1 METLRWLS
9 AEDMANCVSMLDV
22 IDAVRQ
28 GFIAYS
34 NGSAVA
40 PPRTAMELPEGMTL
54 TMPAALP
61 VEGTT
66 AVKIVSVYPGNTARG
81 LPTIT
86 GLVAVLD
93 ATTGEPQTLMDGG
106 YLTGLRT
113 GAASGVATDLLA
125 APGARVLGLIGTG
138 YQARFQAEAVAAV
151 RPIEMIRVYSR
162 DVTQRVRFVDELGAY
177 LRGRGVTVAVLP
189 ASTPAE
195 AVDGAPVVCAATSSS
210 TPVLAAADLLPG
222 AHING
227 VGSYRLDMQEIPD
240 EIVRCAQV
248 FVDAREAARTE
259 AGDLL
264 PAVEAGVLDWV
275 TLPEIGEALSGA
287 RPGRQSSEEVTF
299 FKSVG
304 IAVQDVAAA
313 GLVSRRAH
321 EMGIG
326 QPLIR

>member
-9 AEDMANCVSMLDV
+9 AEDVANCVSMREV

-28 GFIAYS
+28 AFVAYS
-34 NGSAVA
+34 TGSSVA
-40 PPRTAMELPEGMTL
+40 PHRTAMALPNGMTL

-61 VEGTT
+61 EDDTT
-66 AVKIVSVYPGNTARG
+66 VVKIVSVYPGNTTRS
-81 LPTIT
+81 LPTIN

-93 ATTGEPQTLMDGG
+93 ATTGEPQTIMDGA

-125 APGARVLGLIGTG
+125 DPDARVLGLIGTG

-151 RPIEMIRVYSR
+151 RPIELIRVYSR
-162 DVTQRVRFVDELGAY
+162 DAVRCARFAEEMGIWLH
-177 LRGRGVTVAVLP
+177 GRGVTADVRP
-189 ASTPAE
+189 ASTPSE
-195 AVDGAPVVCAATSSS
+195 AVDGAQVVCAATCSV
-210 TPVLAAADLLPG
+210 TPVLAAEDLAPG

-227 VGSYRLDMQEIPD
+227 VGSYRLDMREIPD
-240 EIVRCAQV
+240 ALVRRAQV

-264 PAVEAGVLDWV
+264 PAVEAGVLDWDAI
-275 TLPEIGEALSGA
+275 PEIGEALTDV
-287 RPGRQSSEEVTF
+287 RPGRESSDGVTF

-313 GLVSRRAH
+313 GLVSRRAR
-321 EMGIG
+321 ERAIG
-326 QPLIR
+326 QPLTR

>member
-9 AEDMANCVSMLDV
+9 ADDVANCVSIRDV

-28 GFIAYS
+28 AFIAYS
-34 NGSAVA
+34 AGSAVA
-40 PPRTAMELPEGMTL
+40 PHRTAMELPDGTTL

-61 VEGTT
+61 VESTT
-66 AVKIVSVYPGNTARG
+66 AVKIVSVYPGNATRG
-81 LPTIT
+81 LPTIN

-93 ATTGEPQTLMDGG
+93 AITGEPQTIMDGA

-125 APGARVLGLIGTG
+125 NPDARVLGLIGTG

-151 RPIEMIRVYSR
+151 RPVELIRVYSR
-162 DVTQRVRFVDELGAY
+162 DTARCTRFAEELRTY
-177 LRGRGVTVAVLP
+177 LHGHGVTADVRPV
-189 ASTPAE
+189 STPSE
-195 AVDGAPVVCAATSSS
+195 AVDGAQVVCAATSSA
-210 TPVLAAADLLPG
+210 TPVFAAEDLSPG

-227 VGSYRLDMQEIPD
+227 VGSYRLDMREISD
-240 EIVRCAQV
+240 AIVRRAQV

-264 PAVEAGVLDWV
+264 PAVEAGVLDWD
-275 TLPEIGEALSGA
+275 TMPEIGEALTGA
-287 RPGRQSSEEVTF
+287 RPGRQSSDQITF

-313 GLVSRRAH
+313 GLVSRRAR
-321 EMGIG
+321 ERAIG
-326 QPLIR
+326 QPLAR

>member
-1 METLRWLS
+1 
-9 AEDMANCVSMLDV
+9 MLDV

-34 NGSAVA
+34 YGSAVA

-162 DVTQRVRFVDELGAY
+162 DVTRRVRFADELGAY

-195 AVDGAPVVCAATSSS
+195 AMDGAQVVCAATSSS

-240 EIVRCAQV
+240 EIIRRAQV

-287 RPGRQSSEEVTF
+287 RSGRQSSEEVTF